1 MDLKVNYPTAH
12 SNKQNFC
19 QIKFKDG
26 AASEIASQAAKIYPK
41 GQKASSMYDDILLAV
56 DSFVMRQH
64 ANKEVDIVVKKTK
77 DLLGRKRLVAQV
89 VPTIDS
95 LETKTF
101 KQDVK
106 PKKGRLLLFL
116 CKAEEY
122 ANKQQEK
129 VKDIL
134 RMNHPSLH

>member
-1 MDLKVNYPTAH
+1 MDLTVNYP
-12 SNKQNFC
+12 KVQNNNQQFG

-26 AASEIASQAAKIYPK
+26 AASELGRQAAKFYPK
-41 GQKASSMYDDILLAV
+41 KSDFNAVYDGVLNAMDQ
-56 DSFVMRQH
+56 FVVRQH
-64 ANKEVDIVVKKTK
+64 TNKEVDIVVKKTK
-77 DLLGRKRLVAQV
+77 DLLGRKRLVVQV

-129 VKDIL
+129 VKDICK
-134 RMNHPSLH
+134 MNRTRL